1 MKVLFLKDVP
11 GVALGGEVKEVKN
24 GYARNYL
31 IPYNIAVLANNESL
45 KQVEKIKIVAEKER
59 VAKMEDLKK
68 TFESMK
74 DLTINIPML
83 SAQTGKLYGSV
94 GHDMISGA
102 LKESKGIQI
111 EERYI
116 KLTESIKE
124 HGIYNVLIEISE
136 EMSTNL
142 KIIVHDPE
150 QDPNEL
156 TEAPAEAEAPAEVE
170 AETEAPAE
178 VEAETEAPA
187 EVEAETEAPAEAETE
202 APAEEEK

>member
-45 KQVEKIKIVAEKER
+45 KQVEKIKVVAEKER

-68 TFESMK
+68 VFESMQN
-74 DLTINIPML
+74 LTINIPML

-102 LKESKGIQI
+102 LKESKGIEV

-116 KLTESIKE
+116 KLSESIKE

-142 KIIVHDPE
+142 KIVVHDPE

-156 TEAPAEAEAPAEVE
+156 AEAPVEAEAEAPVE
-170 AETEAPAE
+170 AEAEAP
-178 VEAETEAPA
+178 VEAEAEAP
-187 EVEAETEAPAEAETE
+187 VEAEAEAPVEAEAE
-202 APAEEEK
+202 A

>member
-45 KQVEKIKIVAEKER
+45 KQVEKIKVVAEKER
-59 VAKMEDLKK
+59 IAKMEDLKK
-68 TFESMK
+68 IFESIQ

-102 LKESKGIQI
+102 LKESKGVEI

-124 HGIYNVLIEISE
+124 HGIYNVLIEISD

-142 KIIVHDPE
+142 KVIVHDPE

-156 TEAPAEAEAPAEVE
+156 LVKPQEEPTAEEAPEAEPTAEEAPE
-170 AETEAPAE
+170 AEPTTEEAP
-178 VEAETEAPA
+178 EAEPTED
-187 EVEAETEAPAEAETE
+187 
-202 APAEEEK
+202 K

>member
-1 MKVLFLKDVP
+1 MKIILNEIVNNLGQPGDIINVKD
-11 GVALGGEVKEVKN
+11 

-31 IPYNIAVLANNESL
+31 IPYNIAVLANNENL

-59 VAKMEDLKK
+59 IAKMEDLKK
-68 TFESMK
+68 IFESIQ

-94 GHDMISGA
+94 GHDIISGA
-102 LKESKGIQI
+102 LKESKGIEI

-124 HGIYNVLIEISE
+124 HGIYNVLIEISD

-142 KIIVHDPE
+142 KVIVHDPE
-150 QDPNEL
+150 QDPN
-156 TEAPAEAEAPAEVE
+156 
-170 AETEAPAE
+170 
-178 VEAETEAPA
+178 
-187 EVEAETEAPAEAETE
+187 
-202 APAEEEK
+202 

>member
-45 KQVEKIKIVAEKER
+45 KQVEKIKVVAEKER

-68 TFESMK
+68 VFESMQN
-74 DLTINIPML
+74 LTINIPML

-102 LKESKGIQI
+102 LKESKGIEV

-116 KLTESIKE
+116 KLSESIKE

-142 KIIVHDPE
+142 KIVVHDPE
-150 QDPNEL
+150 KDPNEL
-156 TEAPAEAEAPAEVE
+156 AEAPAEAEE
-170 AETEAPAE
+170 
-178 VEAETEAPA
+178 
-187 EVEAETEAPAEAETE
+187 EAPAEAE
-202 APAEEEK
+202 EEK

>member
-45 KQVEKIKIVAEKER
+45 KQVEKIKVVAEKER

-68 TFESMK
+68 VFESMQN
-74 DLTINIPML
+74 LTINIPML

-102 LKESKGIQI
+102 LKESKGIEV

-116 KLTESIKE
+116 PHSVNTEIFQNLEHHQDGKKVVRDAKE
-124 HGIYNVLIEISE
+124 ENSA
-136 EMSTNL
+136 L
-142 KIIVHDPE
+142 KGKFLFFWNNRNARRKQAIGDHKKYGEP
-150 QDPNEL
+150 
-156 TEAPAEAEAPAEVE
+156 TAPACSTDTLRYPRYRDALARE
-170 AETEAPAE
+170 
-178 VEAETEAPA
+178 
-187 EVEAETEAPAEAETE
+187 
-202 APAEEEK
+202 

>member
-31 IPYNIAVLANNESL
+31 IPYNIAVLANNENL
-45 KQVEKIKIVAEKER
+45 KQVEKIKIVAEKE
-59 VAKMEDLKK
+59 MEDLKK
-68 TFESMK
+68 IFESIQ

-94 GHDMISGA
+94 GHDIISGA
-102 LKESKGIQI
+102 LKESKGIEI

-116 KLTESIKE
+116 KLTETIKE
-124 HGIYNVLIEISE
+124 HGIYNVLIEISD

-142 KIIVHDPE
+142 KVIVHDPE

-156 TEAPAEAEAPAEVE
+156 VAKPEAEPTAEEAPEAEPTAEEAPE
-170 AETEAPAE
+170 AETTAEEAP
-178 VEAETEAPA
+178 EAETIED
-187 EVEAETEAPAEAETE
+187 
-202 APAEEEK
+202 K

>member
-31 IPYNIAVLANNESL
+31 IPYNIAVLANNENL

-59 VAKMEDLKK
+59 IAKMEDLKK
-68 TFESMK
+68 IFESIQ

-94 GHDMISGA
+94 GHDIISGA
-102 LKESKGIQI
+102 LKESKGIEI

-124 HGIYNVLIEISE
+124 HGIYNVLIEISD

-142 KIIVHDPE
+142 KVIVHDPE

-156 TEAPAEAEAPAEVE
+156 AVQPQDETTEEAPE
-170 AETEAPAE
+170 AETTEEAP
-178 VEAETEAPA
+178 EAETTEEAP
-187 EVEAETEAPAEAETE
+187 EAETTE
-202 APAEEEK
+202 DK

>member
-45 KQVEKIKIVAEKER
+45 KQVEKIKVVAEKER
-59 VAKMEDLKK
+59 IAKMEDLKK
-68 TFESMK
+68 IFESIQ

-102 LKESKGIQI
+102 LKESKGVEI

-124 HGIYNVLIEISE
+124 HGIYNVLIEISD

-142 KIIVHDPE
+142 KVIVHDPE

-156 TEAPAEAEAPAEVE
+156 LVKPQEETTAEEAPEAEPTAEEAPE
-170 AETEAPAE
+170 AEPTTEEAP
-178 VEAETEAPA
+178 EAEPTED
-187 EVEAETEAPAEAETE
+187 
-202 APAEEEK
+202 K

>member
-45 KQVEKIKIVAEKER
+45 KQVEKIKVVAEKER

-68 TFESMK
+68 VFESMQN
-74 DLTINIPML
+74 LTINIPML

-102 LKESKGIQI
+102 LKESKGIEV

-116 KLTESIKE
+116 KLSESIKE

-142 KIIVHDPE
+142 KIVVHDPE
-150 QDPNEL
+150 KDPNEL
-156 TEAPAEAEAPAEVE
+156 AEAPAEAEAPVE
-170 AETEAPAE
+170 AEAEAPVEAEAEAPA
-178 VEAETEAPA
+178 
-187 EVEAETEAPAEAETE
+187 EAPAEAEEE
-202 APAEEEK
+202 APAEAEEEK

>member
-45 KQVEKIKIVAEKER
+45 KQVEKIKVVAEKER
-59 VAKMEDLKK
+59 IAKMEDLKK
-68 TFESMK
+68 IFESIQ

-102 LKESKGIQI
+102 LKESKGVEI

-124 HGIYNVLIEISE
+124 HGIYNVLIEISD

-142 KIIVHDPE
+142 KVIVHDPE

-156 TEAPAEAEAPAEVE
+156 LVKPQEETTAEEAPEAEPTAEEAPE
-170 AETEAPAE
+170 AEPTAEEAP
-178 VEAETEAPA
+178 EAEPTTEEAP
-187 EVEAETEAPAEAETE
+187 EAEPTED
-202 APAEEEK
+202 K

>member
-156 TEAPAEAEAPAEVE
+156 AEAPAEAEAQV
-170 AETEAPAE
+170 ETEA
-178 VEAETEAPA
+178 EALFSAPI
-187 EVEAETEAPAEAETE
+187 VFSNVVPWSIV
-202 APAEEEK
+202 

>member
-156 TEAPAEAEAPAEVE
+156 AEAPAEAEAQV
-170 AETEAPAE
+170 ETEA
-178 VEAETEAPA
+178 EA
-187 EVEAETEAPAEAETE
+187 EAPAEAEAE
-202 APAEEEK
+202 APAEAEAEALAEAEEEK

>member
-31 IPYNIAVLANNESL
+31 IPYNFAVLANNENL

-59 VAKMEDLKK
+59 IAKMEDLKK
-68 TFESMK
+68 IFESIQ

-94 GHDMISGA
+94 GHDIISGA
-102 LKESKGIQI
+102 LKESKGIEI

-124 HGIYNVLIEISE
+124 HGIYNVLIEISD

-142 KIIVHDPE
+142 KVIVHDPE

-156 TEAPAEAEAPAEVE
+156 VVQPQDETTEEAPKAETTEEAPE
-170 AETEAPAE
+170 AETTEEAP
-178 VEAETEAPA
+178 EAET
-187 EVEAETEAPAEAETE
+187 TED
-202 APAEEEK
+202 K

>member
-59 VAKMEDLKK
+59 IAKMEDLKK
-68 TFESMK
+68 IFESIQ

-94 GHDMISGA
+94 GHDIISGA
-102 LKESKGIQI
+102 LKESKGIEI

-124 HGIYNVLIEISE
+124 HGIYNVLIEISD

-142 KIIVHDPE
+142 KVIVHDPE

-156 TEAPAEAEAPAEVE
+156 VAKPQEETTAEEAPEAEPTAEEAPEVE
-170 AETEAPAE
+170 PTAEEAPE
-178 VEAETEAPA
+178 VEPTAEEAP
-187 EVEAETEAPAEAETE
+187 EVEPTED
-202 APAEEEK
+202 K

>member
-31 IPYNIAVLANNESL
+31 IPYNIAVLANNENL

-59 VAKMEDLKK
+59 IAKMEDLKK
-68 TFESMK
+68 IFESIQ

-94 GHDMISGA
+94 GHDIISGA
-102 LKESKGIQI
+102 LKESKGIEI

-124 HGIYNVLIEISE
+124 HGIYNVLIEISD

-142 KIIVHDPE
+142 KVIVHDPE

-156 TEAPAEAEAPAEVE
+156 VVQPQDETTEEAPKAETTEEAPE
-170 AETEAPAE
+170 AETTEEAP
-178 VEAETEAPA
+178 EAET
-187 EVEAETEAPAEAETE
+187 TED
-202 APAEEEK
+202 K